1 MADASAAPGAAH
13 GAAPVAA
20 AVEARGLTR
29 RFGETVAVAGL
40 DLTVGPGRV
49 HGLVGPNGAGK
60 TTLLSMLLGLV
71 RPDAGTLRLFG
82 RTHAEHGARAR
93 DGVAGFVEAP
103 RFYPYLTGRAN
114 LELLAGLDGG
124 DARSR
129 IASALD
135 VAGLG
140 DAVRAKV
147 GGYSVGMRQRL
158 GIAASLLRDPR
169 LLILDEPTSGLDPAG
184 MRDVAALVGRL
195 AADGVAVLLSSH
207 DMDEVEDLCDDVT
220 ILNAGRAAFD
230 GTMAELR
237 ERAPAPEFRLTTGDD
252 PAALDLAS
260 GMPELEVSQD
270 GDGGP
275 LSVRATRERLD
286 EYVVGLGRAGI
297 PVRTLT
303 QRTSALKSLF
313 FDLTGGEPA
322 EPAAAPTL
330 EKVPG

>member
-1 MADASAAPGAAH
+1 MADASSEAPA
-13 GAAPVAA
+13 VAA
-20 AVEARGLTR
+20 AVEARGLAR
-29 RFGETVAVAGL
+29 RFDGAVAVAGL

-82 RTHAEHGARAR
+82 RTHGEHGARAR

-129 IASALD
+129 IASALE
-135 VAGLG
+135 VSGLG
-140 DAVRAKV
+140 DAAKAKV

-184 MRDVAALVGRL
+184 MRDVAALVRRL
-195 AADGVAVLLSSH
+195 AGDGVAVLLSSH
-207 DMDEVEDLCDDVT
+207 DMDEVEGLCDDVT
-220 ILNAGRAAFD
+220 IMHAGRAAFD

-237 ERAPAPEFRLTTGDD
+237 DRAPAPEFLLTTSDD
-252 PAALDLAS
+252 EKALDVATS
-260 GMPELEVSQD
+260 SD
-270 GDGGP
+270 GLVVAREADGEA
-275 LSVRATRERLD
+275 LSVRAARERLD
-286 EYVVGLGRAGI
+286 EYVIALGRAGI
-297 PVRTLT
+297 AVRTLAL
-303 QRTSALKSLF
+303 RTSALKSLF
-313 FDLTGGEPA
+313 FDLTGGGPA
-322 EPAAAPTL
+322 DAATAAEPTL